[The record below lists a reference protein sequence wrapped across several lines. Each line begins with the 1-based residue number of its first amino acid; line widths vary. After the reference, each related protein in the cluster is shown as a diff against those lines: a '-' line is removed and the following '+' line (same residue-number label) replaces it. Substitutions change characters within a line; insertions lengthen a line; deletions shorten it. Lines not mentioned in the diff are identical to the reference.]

1 MKIIN
6 KKNKKIFSCN
16 NKKPTFQL
24 KMTATVSEFMIKLRN
39 DLKKERN
46 LSESTLNAYM
56 SRLVSLNDKKAFNNM
71 GFLKSK
77 EKVMEKLSEYAE
89 KTQENYLCAVVA
101 ALSLIKDKHLYKS
114 TYKFYYDTLKTKN
127 AELELIDPSLKT
139 EKQKTNWKS
148 WEDILKIHSELSEKV
163 NQFSN
168 LKNISSAQ
176 YDILQQY
183 VILSLYVLMDAP
195 RRNADFLHM
204 VVVRSMPKETDLN
217 KNYLDLENEEMVFN
231 NYKTAKKYGTQ
242 TIKIPEKLMEAINLY
257 LKYHPTYSSGGRK
270 ASEIK
275 FMVDAKGNIMKAD
288 NSITRILNQALKANI
303 GSSMLRHIYLSWK
316 FPAEIYDDME
326 ETADAMA
333 HSVAEQKRYV
343 KRDD

>member
-1 MKIIN
+1 
-6 KKNKKIFSCN
+6 
-16 NKKPTFQL
+16 
-24 KMTATVSEFMIKLRN
+24 
-39 DLKKERN
+39 
-46 LSESTLNAYM
+46 
-56 SRLVSLNDKKAFNNM
+56 
-71 GFLKSK
+71 
-77 EKVMEKLSEYAE
+77 
-89 KTQENYLCAVVA
+89 
-101 ALSLIKDKHLYKS
+101 
-114 TYKFYYDTLKTKN
+114 
-127 AELELIDPSLKT
+127 
-139 EKQKTNWKS
+139 
-148 WEDILKIHSELSEKV
+148 
-163 NQFSN
+163 
-168 LKNISSAQ
+168 
-176 YDILQQY
+176 
-183 VILSLYVLMDAP
+183 MDAP

-242 TIKIPEKLMEAINLY
+242 TIKIPEKLMDAINLY
-257 LKYHPTYSSGGRK
+257 LKYHPTYSAGGRK